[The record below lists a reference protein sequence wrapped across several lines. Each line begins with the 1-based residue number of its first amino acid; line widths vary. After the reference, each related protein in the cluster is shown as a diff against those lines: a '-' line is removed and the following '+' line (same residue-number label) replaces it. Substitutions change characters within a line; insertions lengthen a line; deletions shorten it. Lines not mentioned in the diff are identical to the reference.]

1 MSKFQSFVYSS
12 NFSIFCVTETW
23 LCDFVSDGEILP
35 VNYVLYRKDRPSRGG
50 GVLVATR
57 QSVISSII
65 PSPSDLEIVCIKIGL
80 HNDLALCCIY
90 VPPESSS
97 SYISLLIHF
106 LTHLVSS
113 FSKCII
119 LGDFNFPDIVCSTL
133 MGTSNS
139 SNSFC
144 NFVFECDL
152 NQHVLEPT
160 HVKGNILDLILT
172 SSNVSVSN
180 LTIHPLS
187 VINFSDHFAISFDYS
202 CHTSSSVE
210 SIPGYVFDFCKADY
224 NGISSFLLD
233 IDFGAVF
240 ESTNIEFIWFFIKS
254 VIYQAMSL
262 YIPKM
267 LLKRR
272 QDPVWFNSEKRHH
285 LKRLRTMKR
294 RFRFHATPPLKSKI
308 HQLDDF
314 LQQKLILAKSNY
326 ETRLIETYQSSNS
339 SKIFSY
345 IRSLST
351 QNMLPSTLY
360 LENILATTDFEKASL
375 FNLYFHSVFTK
386 SAFQLPQLN
395 ELDLPESFICDINVS
410 ESNVFNILQS
420 LDVSKAMGCDG
431 ISPKLLKQCSLS
443 LYRPLHYLFSL
454 SLSQSYLPLEW
465 RTHLIKPIFKSGD
478 KNSVKNYRPISLLPV
493 VSKVLE
499 KLVYNRIVD
508 FISSSIS
515 SSQYGFLRGRSTLQQ
530 LLVFFNTIFSS
541 PFPIDVVYLDF
552 RKAFDS
558 VAHNELLL
566 KLWKFGITGTL
577 WLWLRAYLTNRV
589 QCVSVGQSISPTL
602 PVISGVPQ
610 GSILGPLLFLIFVND
625 LTSSVSF
632 SKILLFADDVKC
644 LLPISSLQDYIYLQS
659 DLTAISNWCT
669 SWNLLL
675 NENKCS
681 IVHFRANNNSTLLQ
695 YNLNGK
701 IIPSKAKV
709 KDLGLTFSTDL
720 NWQHHYQLITSG
732 AYKILGLLRR
742 AFSSHVSVSAKRCL
756 YVSLVRSKLL
766 FCTPLWHPYLLK
778 DVKCLELVQIRATR
792 FIINNPTLDYKD
804 RLIQLNI
811 LPLMMEFEIAGII
824 FLIKSIKFPS
834 NHFNIYNFIEF
845 SHHNTRASSYYKL
858 KHSLHKN

>member
-65 PSPSDLEIVCIKIGL
+65 PSPSDLEIVSIKIGL

-119 LGDFNFPDIVCSTL
+119 LGDFYFPDIVWS
-133 MGTSNS
+133 TSNS

-152 NQHVLEPT
+152 NQHVLETT

-180 LTIHPLS
+180 LIIHPLS

-233 IDFGAVF
+233 TDFSAVF

-267 LLKRR
+267 MVKRR
-272 QDPVWFNSEKRHH
+272 QDEIRHH

-294 RFRFHATPPLKSKI
+294 RFRFHATPPLESKI

-314 LQQKLILAKSNY
+314 LQQKLISLLQLISKRHHCSIYISTLFSPKVHFNY
-326 ETRLIETYQSSNS
+326 HNLMNLTCQ
-339 SKIFSY
+339 
-345 IRSLST
+345 SLSFVI
-351 QNMLPSTLY
+351 LTLV
-360 LENILATTDFEKASL
+360 N
-375 FNLYFHSVFTK
+375 HVFK
-386 SAFQLPQLN
+386 
-395 ELDLPESFICDINVS
+395 
-410 ESNVFNILQS
+410 ILQS

-454 SLSQSYLPLEW
+454 SFSQSYLPLEW
-465 RTHLIKPIFKSGD
+465 RTHLIKPIFKSGV

-541 PFPIDVVYLDF
+541 
-552 RKAFDS
+552 
-558 VAHNELLL
+558 
-566 KLWKFGITGTL
+566 
-577 WLWLRAYLTNRV
+577 
-589 QCVSVGQSISPTL
+589 
-602 PVISGVPQ
+602 
-610 GSILGPLLFLIFVND
+610 
-625 LTSSVSF
+625 
-632 SKILLFADDVKC
+632 
-644 LLPISSLQDYIYLQS
+644 
-659 DLTAISNWCT
+659 
-669 SWNLLL
+669 
-675 NENKCS
+675 
-681 IVHFRANNNSTLLQ
+681 
-695 YNLNGK
+695 
-701 IIPSKAKV
+701 
-709 KDLGLTFSTDL
+709 
-720 NWQHHYQLITSG
+720 
-732 AYKILGLLRR
+732 
-742 AFSSHVSVSAKRCL
+742 
-756 YVSLVRSKLL
+756 
-766 FCTPLWHPYLLK
+766 
-778 DVKCLELVQIRATR
+778 
-792 FIINNPTLDYKD
+792 
-804 RLIQLNI
+804 
-811 LPLMMEFEIAGII
+811 I
-824 FLIKSIKFPS
+824 FL
-834 NHFNIYNFIEF
+834 Y
-845 SHHNTRASSYYKL
+845 L
-858 KHSLHKN
+858 